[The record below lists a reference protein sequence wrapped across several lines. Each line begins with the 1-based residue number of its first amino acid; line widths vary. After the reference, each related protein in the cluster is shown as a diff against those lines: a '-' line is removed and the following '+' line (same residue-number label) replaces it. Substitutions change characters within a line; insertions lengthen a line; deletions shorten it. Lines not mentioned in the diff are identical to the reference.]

1 MIEVYLKTNTNY
13 DKNGD
18 ITLEPTS
25 CIYKDSEKEV
35 TLEHFFDDEGRWKY
49 IEFENVIAAEE
60 NGKKKFYRIYNVVRS
75 LYSVTAYARPIFY
88 DLVDKVLIDVR
99 PTLKNGEE
107 ALNILLEG
115 TGYTGHSNISELNTS
130 YYVRKNIVEALIG
143 DIDNSFINRWG
154 GEFYCENFDVYIN
167 DRIGADNGVRV
178 EFGYNLNEIE
188 EDINIEN
195 VVTRI
200 IPVGYDG
207 ITLGGNTPWVD
218 SSLINKYTHPKMR
231 VVEFSDVKV
240 KENIND
246 EEGFD
251 TIEEAR
257 TELINR
263 CNKLFEDGI
272 DKPTINYKIDMI
284 NLANTTAYKDLK
296 MLVEVNKGDTVTCY
310 IKHLDI
316 DVKARVIDYER
327 DLITGEYTYIEL
339 GSVVENFFNKQAD
352 IQATIDKI
360 TNADGTVNALAVVGV
375 LNAINV
381 KMRAMK
387 DIAQKQD
394 VRALLCEDLDPNS
407 PTYGAMCYG
416 TMGFMIASER
426 TQDNR
431 DWNWRTFG
439 TGKGFFADLIVAGTM
454 LADRIRGGVLESIDG
469 SIQLDLSDTST
480 GIQFKRNGKKA
491 IDILGSIIRFYDW
504 DGEGNPIGQI
514 YSSRLNS
521 DENVPGIVLA
531 NMNNSY
537 ISLAYEVDG
546 QFYPY
551 IRFDKNNVDPTTTV
565 PITIF
570 AGVDFRGDQIWFG
583 KDINSIY
590 KSKGNDLVASVLN
603 NFIVLDRETSK
614 HVALFR
620 NGRCYFAAND
630 NVYFDATPEKFAFF
644 KDGQAYFFK
653 EASSERIWS
662 MYDFMVDKRLHCNG
676 DFTVSGTKNCIQS
689 TENYGERLF
698 YSVEDCENYLTDR
711 SMEVF
716 TVEKIEKIKS
726 STNIFKRLFKV
737 SEPQEYSYERVILL
751 DSIFKEAVRTDS
763 DYTVEILKQGWG
775 DYRIK
780 EQTKDY
786 FIVEA
791 DREDFTFKYI
801 VTAKRRGFEDK
812 RLEEFFKPENYTD
825 IQEISNMQV
834 EEVGG
839 VSCANKTN

>member
-115 TGYTGHSNISELNTS
+115 TGYTGHSNISKLSTS

-167 DRIGADNGVRV
+167 DRIGSDNGVRV
-178 EFGYNLNEIE
+178 QFGYNLNEIE

-200 IPVGYDG
+200 IPVGFNG
-207 ITLGGNTPWVD
+207 ITLEGDTPWVD
-218 SSLINKYTHPKMR
+218 SSLISKYTRPKMR
-231 VVEFSDVKV
+231 VIEFSDVKV
-240 KENIND
+240 KENPDD

-257 TELINR
+257 AELIRR
-263 CNKLFEDGI
+263 CKNLFDEGI
-272 DKPTINYKIDMI
+272 DKPTVNYKIDMI
-284 NLANTTAYKDLK
+284 NLENTTAYKDLK

-352 IQATIDKI
+352 IEATVNKI
-360 TNADGTVNALAVVGV
+360 TNPDGTVNALEVAGV

-394 VRALLCEDLDPNS
+394 VRALLCEDLDPES

-469 SIQLDLSDTST
+469 SIQIDLSDTSS
-480 GIQFKRNGKKA
+480 GIQFKQNGKKA
-491 IDILGSIIRFYDW
+491 IDILGSIMKFYDW
-504 DGEGNPIGQI
+504 DGEGDAIAQFF
-514 YSSRLNS
+514 SSRLNS
-521 DENVPGIVLA
+521 DENRTGLVIA
-531 NMNNSY
+531 NKTNSY
-537 ISLAYEVDG
+537 LTLGYERNG
-546 QFYPY
+546 LFYPY
-551 IRFDKNNVDPTTTV
+551 IRLDKDNADKITNS

-570 AGVDFRGDQIWFG
+570 EEIDFKGSQVWFG
-583 KDINSIY
+583 YGINSLY
-590 KSKGNDLVASVLN
+590 KTVGDDLAASILN
-603 NFIVLDRETSK
+603 NFLIIDRGTGK
-614 HVALFR
+614 IINLFK
-620 NGRCYFAAND
+620 NGRTYFSSND
-630 NVYFDATPEKFAFF
+630 KIYFDATPKYFSFF
-644 KDGQAYFFK
+644 DDGQAYFWK
-653 EASSERIWS
+653 EKQQEKLW
-662 MYDFMVDKRLHCNG
+662 CNY
-676 DFTVSGTKNCIQS
+676 DFTVDKKLHVNGDLAVVGNKNCIQP
-689 TENYGERLF
+689 TKNYGDRLF
-698 YSVEDCENYLTDR
+698 YSVEDCESYLTDR

-716 TVEKIEKIKS
+716 TVEE
-726 STNIFKRLFKV
+726 TA
-737 SEPQEYSYERVILL
+737 EGTYERVILL
-751 DSIFKEAVRTDS
+751 DNIFKEAVRTDT

-780 EQTKDY
+780 EQCKDY
-786 FIVEA
+786 FVVES
-791 DREDFTFKYI
+791 DMKDFTFKYV
-801 VTAKRRGFEDK
+801 VTAKRRGFENI
-812 RLEEFFKPENYTD
+812 RLENYYRYTN
-825 IQEISNMQV
+825 EIEVGEGASV
-834 EEVGG
+834 PEEVGG
-839 VSCANKTN
+839 GIYANKTN

>member
-1 MIEVYLKTNTNY
+1 MIEIYLKTNTNY

-25 CIYKDSEKEV
+25 CIYKDNEKEV

-60 NGKKKFYRIYNVVRS
+60 NGKKKLYRIYNVIRS
-75 LYSVTAYARPIFY
+75 LYNVTAYARPIFY
-88 DLVDKVLIDVR
+88 DLADKVLIDVR

-115 TGYTGHSNISELNTS
+115 TGYTGHSNISKLNTS

-167 DRIGADNGVRV
+167 DRIGSDNGVRV

-200 IPVGYDG
+200 IPVGFNG
-207 ITLGGNTPWVD
+207 ITLEGDTPWVD
-218 SSLINKYTHPKMR
+218 SSLINKYTRPKMR
-231 VVEFSDVKV
+231 VIEFSDVKV
-240 KENIND
+240 KESPDD
-246 EEGFD
+246 EEGFN

-257 TELINR
+257 EELIR
-263 CNKLFEDGI
+263 QCNLLFESGV
-272 DKPTINYKIDMI
+272 DKPTVNYKIDMI
-284 NLANTTAYKDLK
+284 NLANTTAYKELK

-339 GSVVENFFNKQAD
+339 GSVLENFFNKQAD
-352 IQATIDKI
+352 IEATVNKI
-360 TNADGTVNALAVVGV
+360 INPDGTVNAIEVAGV

-394 VRALLCEDLDPNS
+394 VRALICEDLDPES

-426 TQDNR
+426 TPDNR
-431 DWNWRTFG
+431 DWDWRTFG

-469 SIQLDLSDTST
+469 SIQLDLSNTST

-491 IDILGSIIRFYDW
+491 IDILGSIMKFYDW
-504 DGEGNPIGQI
+504 DGEGEAIAQI
-514 YSSRLNS
+514 FSSRLDG
-521 DENVPGIVLA
+521 DENRTGLA
-531 NMNNSY
+531 VANKSNSY
-537 ISLAYEVDG
+537 LTLGYERDG
-546 QFYPY
+546 KFYPY
-551 IRFDKNNVDPTTTV
+551 IRLDKDNIDQITNSPM
-565 PITIF
+565 TIF
-570 AGVDFRGDQIWFG
+570 EEIDFRGSQIWFG
-583 KDINSIY
+583 YELNSIY
-590 KSKGNDLVASVLN
+590 KATSNNLVANVKNGLV
-603 NFIVLDRETSK
+603 VLDRDTAK
-614 HVALFR
+614 HIAFFR
-620 NGRCYFAAND
+620 NGRCYFASND
-630 NVYFDATPEKFAFF
+630 KVYFDATPEKFTFF
-644 KDGQAYFFK
+644 KDGKAYFFK
-653 EASSERIWS
+653 DVTTDAIWS
-662 MYDFMVDKRLHCNG
+662 MYDFKCDRRVHVNG
-676 DFTVSGTKNCIQS
+676 DLTVVGNKNCVQK
-689 TENYGERLF
+689 TENYGDRLF
-698 YSVEDCENYLTDR
+698 YCIEDCESYLTDR
-711 SMEVF
+711 SMELF
-716 TVEKIEKIKS
+716 TVEKTLEG
-726 STNIFKRLFKV
+726 T
-737 SEPQEYSYERVILL
+737 YERVILL
-751 DSIFKEAVRTDS
+751 DSIFKEAVRTDQ
-763 DYTVEILKQGWG
+763 DYTIEIFKQGWG

-780 EQTKDY
+780 EQNKDY
-786 FIVEA
+786 FIVES
-791 DREDFTFKYI
+791 DREDFTFKYV
-801 VTAKRRGFEDK
+801 VTAKKRYFEDE
-812 RLEEFFKPENYTD
+812 RLGEFFKPENYTD
-825 IQEISNMQV
+825 LEDISNKSI
-834 EEVGG
+834 EELGEV
-839 VSCANKTN
+839 VCEYEDN

>member
-1 MIEVYLKTNTNY
+1 MIEIYLKTNTNY

-18 ITLEPTS
+18 ITLEPAS

-60 NGKKKFYRIYNVVRS
+60 NGKKKLYRIYNVIRS

-115 TGYTGHSNISELNTS
+115 TGYIGHSNIFKVNTS

-167 DRIGADNGVRV
+167 DKIGSDNGVRV

-188 EDINIEN
+188 ADINIEN

-200 IPVGYDG
+200 IPVGFNG
-207 ITLGGNTPWVD
+207 ITLEGDTPWVD
-218 SSLINKYTHPKMR
+218 SSLINKYTRPKMR
-231 VVEFSDVKV
+231 VIEFSDVKV
-240 KENIND
+240 KESPND
-246 EEGFD
+246 EEGFN

-257 TELINR
+257 EELIKK
-263 CNKLFEDGI
+263 CNLLFENGI
-272 DKPTINYKIDMI
+272 DKPTVNYKIDMI

-352 IQATIDKI
+352 IEATVNKI
-360 TNADGTVNALAVVGV
+360 TNPDGTVNAIEVAGV
-375 LNAINV
+375 LNAVNV

-394 VRALLCEDLDPNS
+394 IRALLCEDLDPES

-426 TQDNR
+426 TPDGR
-431 DWNWRTFG
+431 DWDWRTFG

-469 SIQLDLSDTST
+469 SIQIDLSDTSS
-480 GIQFKRNGKKA
+480 GIQFKQNGKKA
-491 IDILGSIIRFYDW
+491 IDIVGRIMKFYDW
-504 DGEGNPIGQI
+504 DGEGNPVGQM
-514 YSSRLNS
+514 YSTRLNGNA
-521 DENVPGIVLA
+521 DVTGIVLA
-531 NMNNSY
+531 NTQNSY
-537 ISLAYEVDG
+537 VSIAYELDG

-551 IRFDKNNVDPTTTV
+551 IRFDKNNVDHTTTV
-565 PITIF
+565 PLTIF
-570 AGVDFRGDQIWFG
+570 VETDFRGSQLWFG

-590 KSKGNDLVASVLN
+590 KSKVDDLAASILN
-603 NFIVLDRETSK
+603 NFIIVDRSTGK
-614 HVALFR
+614 IINLFK
-620 NGRCYFAAND
+620 NGRTYFASD
-630 NVYFDATPEKFAFF
+630 GRIFFDSTPEKFAFF
-644 KDGQAYFFK
+644 KDNKAYFFK
-653 EASSERIWS
+653 DATSEVIWS
-662 MYDFMVDKRLHCNG
+662 MYDFMVDRRLHVNG
-676 DFTVSGTKNCIQS
+676 NFTVSGTKNCIQD

-711 SMEVF
+711 SMELF
-716 TVEKIEKIKS
+716 TVER
-726 STNIFKRLFKV
+726 TLDGT
-737 SEPQEYSYERVILL
+737 YERVILL
-751 DSIFKEAVRTDS
+751 DNIFKEAVRTDV
-763 DYTVEILKQGWG
+763 DYTIEIFKHSWG

-786 FIVEA
+786 FIVES
-791 DREDFTFKYI
+791 DREDFTFKYV
-801 VTAKRRGFEDK
+801 VTAKRCGFEEK
-812 RLEEFFKPENYTD
+812 RLEEFFKVEN
-825 IQEISNMQV
+825 INNFNMLAD
-834 EEVGG
+834 ELEGADL
-839 VSCANKTN
+839 VSYER

>member
-1 MIEVYLKTNTNY
+1 MIEIYLKTNTNY

-18 ITLEPTS
+18 ITLDPTS
-25 CIYKDSEKEV
+25 CTYKDSEKEV
-35 TLEHFFDDEGRWKY
+35 ILEHFLDDEGRWKY

-60 NGKKKFYRIYNVVRS
+60 NGKKKLYRIYNVIRS

-88 DLVDKVLIDVR
+88 DLADKVLIDVR

-115 TGYTGHSNISELNTS
+115 TGYTGHSNISKLNTS
-130 YYVRKNIVEALIG
+130 YYIRKNIVEALIG
-143 DIDNSFINRWG
+143 DKDNSFINRWG

-167 DRIGADNGVRV
+167 NRIGSDNGVRV

-200 IPVGYDG
+200 IPVGFNG
-207 ITLGGNTPWVD
+207 ITLEGDTPWVD
-218 SSLINKYTHPKMR
+218 SSLIDKYTRPKMR
-231 VVEFSDVKV
+231 VIEFSDVKV
-240 KENIND
+240 KESPDD

-251 TIEEAR
+251 TIGEAR
-257 TELINR
+257 EELIKQ
-263 CNKLFEDGI
+263 CNLLFENGI

-360 TNADGTVNALAVVGV
+360 TNVDGTVNALEVAGV

-394 VRALLCEDLDPNS
+394 VRALLCEDLDPES
-407 PTYGAMCYG
+407 QTYGAMCYG

-426 TQDNR
+426 TPDNR

-454 LADRIRGGVLESIDG
+454 LADRIRGGVLESLDG
-469 SIQLDLSDTST
+469 TIQLDLTNTSK
-480 GIQFKRNGKKA
+480 GIQFKQNGKKA
-491 IDILGSIIRFYDW
+491 IDILGQTIKFYDW

-565 PITIF
+565 PITVFNGI
-570 AGVDFRGDQIWFG
+570 DFRGDQIWFG

-590 KSKGNDLVASVLN
+590 KTAGNDLIASVLN
-603 NFIVLDRETSK
+603 SFKVVNRESSRA
-614 HVALFR
+614 VATFG
-620 NGRCYFAAND
+620 NGRTNFWDGSNM
-630 NVYFDATPEKFAFF
+630 YFDAAAQYFIFSNNGE
-644 KDGQAYFFK
+644 AYFWK
-653 EASSERIWS
+653 EKLQ
-662 MYDFMVDKRLHCNG
+662 DKLWCNYNFTIDKKLHVNG
-676 DFTVSGTKNCIQS
+676 DLAVVGNKNCIQS
-689 TENYGERLF
+689 TKNYGDRLF
-698 YSVEDCENYLTDR
+698 YSVEDCESYLTDR

-716 TVEKIEKIKS
+716 TVEET
-726 STNIFKRLFKV
+726 TNGT
-737 SEPQEYSYERVILL
+737 YERVILL
-751 DSIFKEAVRTDS
+751 DNIFKEAVITDNE
-763 DYTVEILKQGWG
+763 YAVEILKQGWG
-775 DYRIK
+775 DYRVK
-780 EQTKDY
+780 EQTQDY
-786 FIVEA
+786 FVVES
-791 DREDFTFKYI
+791 DRKDFTFKYV
-801 VTAKRRGFEDK
+801 VTAKRRGYEHV
-812 RLEEFFKPENYTD
+812 RLENYYKYLNETEINN
-825 IQEISNMQV
+825 IQS

-839 VSCANKTN
+839 GVCDNKTN

>member
-1 MIEVYLKTNTNY
+1 MIEIYLKTNTNY

-60 NGKKKFYRIYNVVRS
+60 NGKKKLYRIYNVIRS

-88 DLVDKVLIDVR
+88 DLIDKVLIDVR
-99 PTLKNGEE
+99 PTLKSGEE

-115 TGYTGHSNISELNTS
+115 TGYIGHSNISKVNTS

-167 DRIGADNGVRV
+167 DRIGSDNGVRV

-200 IPVGYDG
+200 IPVGFNG
-207 ITLGGNTPWVD
+207 ITLEGDTPWVD
-218 SSLINKYTHPKMR
+218 SSLINKYTRPKMR
-231 VVEFSDVKV
+231 VIEFSDVKV
-240 KENIND
+240 KESPDD
-246 EEGFD
+246 EEGFN

-257 TELINR
+257 EELIR
-263 CNKLFEDGI
+263 QCNLLFESGV
-272 DKPTINYKIDMI
+272 DKPTVNYKIDMI
-284 NLANTTAYKDLK
+284 NLANTTAYKELK

-339 GSVVENFFNKQAD
+339 GSVLENFFNKQAD
-352 IQATIDKI
+352 IEATVNKI
-360 TNADGTVNALAVVGV
+360 INPDGTVNAIEVAGV

-394 VRALLCEDLDPNS
+394 VRALICEDLDPES

-426 TQDNR
+426 TPDNR
-431 DWNWRTFG
+431 DWDWRTFG

-491 IDILGSIIRFYDW
+491 IDILGSIMKFYDW
-504 DGEGNPIGQI
+504 DGEGEAIAQI
-514 YSSRLNS
+514 FSSRLDG
-521 DENVPGIVLA
+521 DENRTGLA
-531 NMNNSY
+531 VANKSNSY
-537 ISLAYEVDG
+537 LTLGYERDG
-546 QFYPY
+546 KFYPY
-551 IRFDKNNVDPTTTV
+551 IRLDKDNIDQITNSPM
-565 PITIF
+565 TIF
-570 AGVDFRGDQIWFG
+570 EEIDFRGSQIWFG
-583 KDINSIY
+583 YELNSIY
-590 KSKGNDLVASVLN
+590 KATSNNLVANVKNGLV
-603 NFIVLDRETSK
+603 VLDRDTAK
-614 HVALFR
+614 HIAFFR
-620 NGRCYFAAND
+620 NGRCYFASND
-630 NVYFDATPEKFAFF
+630 KVYFDATPEKFTFF
-644 KDGQAYFFK
+644 KDGKAYFFK
-653 EASSERIWS
+653 DVTTDAIWS
-662 MYDFMVDKRLHCNG
+662 MYDFKCDRRVHVNG
-676 DFTVSGTKNCIQS
+676 DLTVVGNKNCVQK
-689 TENYGERLF
+689 TENYGDRLF
-698 YSVEDCENYLTDR
+698 YCIEDCESYLTDR
-711 SMEVF
+711 SMELF
-716 TVEKIEKIKS
+716 TVEKTLEG
-726 STNIFKRLFKV
+726 T
-737 SEPQEYSYERVILL
+737 YERVILL
-751 DSIFKEAVRTDS
+751 DSIFKEAVRTDQ
-763 DYTVEILKQGWG
+763 DYTIEIFKQGWG

-780 EQTKDY
+780 EQNKDY
-786 FIVEA
+786 FIVES
-791 DREDFTFKYI
+791 DREDFTFKYV
-801 VTAKRRGFEDK
+801 VTAKKRYFEDE
-812 RLEEFFKPENYTD
+812 RLGEFFKPENYTD
-825 IQEISNMQV
+825 LEDISNKSI
-834 EEVGG
+834 EELGEV
-839 VSCANKTN
+839 VCEYEDN